1 MTMLKKLITLLL
13 AVALLLPGAALADY
27 GENFQSGTHITV
39 GTVSRLTGNFFTE
52 MWGNNTADM
61 DIRELLHGLS
71 TITWDEE
78 QQYGINANVVRQI
91 KCDGLNEDGSKTYT
105 ILLYNNMR
113 FSDGELMSAQDFV
126 FSILLQASPV
136 MAELGVD
143 QYDVCFV
150 CMSDDF
156 QSSLEITSL
165 LKEHGAHRV
174 VSKADRDIHAKFLL
188 KVGADYVVTPERDM
202 AQRTAVRFSARNTFD
217 YIELADDYAIFE
229 LETPEAWVGRTAI
242 ELNIRARYNVNII
255 GTKYQE
261 RMLPYTDASRPF
273 ERGAHLIL
281 AGSKKDILR
290 LTNARK

>member
-1 MTMLKKLITLLL
+1 MRSMLVIGL
-13 AVALLLPGAALADY
+13 GRF
-27 GENFQSGTHITV
+27 GEYLSL
-39 GTVSRLTGNFFTE
+39 RL
-52 MWGNNTADM
+52 
-61 DIRELLHGLS
+61 
-71 TITWDEE
+71 
-78 QQYGINANVVRQI
+78 
-91 KCDGLNEDGSKTYT
+91 
-105 ILLYNNMR
+105 
-113 FSDGELMSAQDFV
+113 
-126 FSILLQASPV
+126 
-136 MAELGVD
+136 AELGNEVMVVD
-143 QYDVCFV
+143 NDEHKIDRIADRVTSAQVGDCMDSEVINSLGVRNFDVCFV
-150 CMSDDF
+150 CIGENF

-261 RMLPYTDASRPF
+261 RMLPYTDASRAF

>member
-1 MTMLKKLITLLL
+1 MSRESDERQNSGEGNRLQSMLVIGLGRFGFHLAKKLAEL
-13 AVALLLPGAALADY
+13 
-27 GENFQSGTHITV
+27 
-39 GTVSRLTGNFFTE
+39 GNE
-52 MWGNNTADM
+52 VMCVD
-61 DIRELLHGLS
+61 R
-71 TITWDEE
+71 DEAPVNR
-78 QQYGINANVVRQI
+78 IAPLV
-91 KCDGLNEDGSKTYT
+91 T
-105 ILLYNNMR
+105 
-113 FSDGELMSAQDFV
+113 SAQIGDCTDED
-126 FSILLQASPV
+126 V

-261 RMLPYTDASRPF
+261 RMLPYTDASRAF

-281 AGSKKDILR
+281 AGSKKDILL